1 MSDFRKLYFVK
12 TMRNVICLKVC
23 LLTAIQIFHAKK
35 YFYNNSTVK
44 LKSENI
50 KIIRFHDTDMFFKF
64 CGS

>member
-1 MSDFRKLYFVK
+1 
-12 TMRNVICLKVC
+12 MRNVTCLKVRF
-23 LLTAIQIFHAKK
+23 LIQIFHSKK

-50 KIIRFHDTDMFFKF
+50 KIIKFHDTNIFFKF